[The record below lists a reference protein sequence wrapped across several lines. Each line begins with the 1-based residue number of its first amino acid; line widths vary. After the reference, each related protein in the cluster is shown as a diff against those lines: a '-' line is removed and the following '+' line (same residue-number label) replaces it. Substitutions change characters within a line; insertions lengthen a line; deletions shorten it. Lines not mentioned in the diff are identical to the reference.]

1 MGIDEAITTE
11 DSIKIINNMIEDFEE
26 KYQDNR
32 TINVE
37 IAALKR
43 IVKAYNDL
51 KQLEEAHRIENGKFR
66 ERIKQLEDIDKHIPR
81 IDEEIFMYLELK
93 TRLMNSLKAELDYIT
108 KFETDK
114 MTKFD
119 KMLQLKNMMLLL
131 EQYEEIEPAIQ
142 KAINDI
148 AQKKRFDSEN
158 AKDVIA
164 KIMGAD
170 IVHLK

>member
-1 MGIDEAITTE
+1 
-11 DSIKIINNMIEDFEE
+11 
-26 KYQDNR
+26 
-32 TINVE
+32 
-37 IAALKR
+37 
-43 IVKAYNDL
+43 
-51 KQLEEAHRIENGKFR
+51 
-66 ERIKQLEDIDKHIPR
+66 
-81 IDEEIFMYLELK
+81 MYLELK

-119 KMLQLKNMMLLL
+119 KMLQIKNMMLLL